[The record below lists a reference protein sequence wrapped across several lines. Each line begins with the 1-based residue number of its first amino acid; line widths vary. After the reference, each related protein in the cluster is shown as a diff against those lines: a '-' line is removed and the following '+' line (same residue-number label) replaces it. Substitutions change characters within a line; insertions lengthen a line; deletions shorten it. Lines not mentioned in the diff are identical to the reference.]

1 MGSEFEMSMMGELL
15 LRTLVHQKK
24 EGISIHQQ
32 KYIKE
37 LLMKFGIQDAK
48 ISDTLMAA
56 ITKLKADKS
65 GTSVDET
72 KYGGMIPSLLYLT
85 ASIPD
90 IVFSVGM

>member
-37 LLMKFGIQDAK
+37 LLMKFGI
-48 ISDTLMAA
+48 
-56 ITKLKADKS
+56 
-65 GTSVDET
+65 
-72 KYGGMIPSLLYLT
+72 
-85 ASIPD
+85 
-90 IVFSVGM
+90 